1 MAYVIL
7 PTNPSTIAW
16 WWCGGGPTGLL
27 EALEIKRELM
37 PKYTRVPSSNSLHEI
52 LDGFLHRWGFPQT
65 VAAIDGTHIPIS
77 KPQDSA
83 ADYYNRKGYYSV
95 LM

>member
-1 MAYVIL
+1 MD
-7 PTNPSTIAW
+7 T
-16 WWCGGGPTGLL
+16 C
-27 EALEIKRELM
+27 EAIRRELM
-37 PKYTRVPSSNSLHEI
+37 PKYVSVPSSNSLREI

-83 ADYYNRKGYYSV
+83 ADYYNRESV
-95 LM
+95 MSHSKIFLPP